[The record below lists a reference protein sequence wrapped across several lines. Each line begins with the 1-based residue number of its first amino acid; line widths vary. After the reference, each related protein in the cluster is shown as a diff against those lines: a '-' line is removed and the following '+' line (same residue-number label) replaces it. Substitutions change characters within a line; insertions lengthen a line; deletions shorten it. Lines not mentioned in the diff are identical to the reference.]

1 MATEISESF
10 SSKNN
15 FLGLLNSWE
24 RYIKGICNFQHCPDV
39 LTVKHVWNLVCL
51 RKQSSN
57 SDLMVSGQ
65 ALLTHCIMMYRFTAW
80 KCHST
85 LFCVAYY
92 YSAEQNSCMFQV
104 FKLFC
109 LTVHCVLYAD
119 VRVHFY
125 THSNLCTLCL
135 LYDRVLACAFQVSV
149 RQSALYVLFV
159 IKFFKFKRVST

>member
-92 YSAEQNSCMFQV
+92 YYSAEQNSCMFQV

-149 RQSALYVLFV
+149 RQSALYVLFLILQV
-159 IKFFKFKRVST
+159 